1 MKRNLIYILNLF
13 LVAFTCSTLI
23 SCGSWVRIGDLTSI
37 SNRNLDDSKK
47 YVLLNREVE
56 GIADADT
63 DALENAIDNL
73 TKKYEGEFIRNAKIF
88 VRDNGK
94 KVTVV
99 GDVWGIQNAMVSVN
113 TSANAEIKLEV
124 GDSVVFKRKGDI
136 IDGKIIGINS
146 NVLIV
151 EYGKGKKTELKF
163 DEVTKTNK

>member
-1 MKRNLIYILNLF
+1 MKNINSF
-13 LVAFTCSTLI
+13 LVAVAGATLI

-37 SNRNLDDSKK
+37 SNRNLDDSKT
-47 YVLLNREVE
+47 YVLLNRDVE
-56 GIADADT
+56 SIADADN

-94 KVTVV
+94 KVKVV
-99 GDVWGIQNAMVSVN
+99 GDVWGLQNTFVNVN
-113 TSANAEIKLEV
+113 TSANADIKLEI
-124 GDSVVFKRKGDI
+124 GDSVIFKRKGTLT
-136 IDGKIIGINS
+136 DGKIIGINA

-151 EYGKGKKTELKF
+151 QYGNDKKIELKF

>member
-1 MKRNLIYILNLF
+1 MKNKNLLL
-13 LVAFTCSTLI
+13 LALAGTTLI

-56 GIADADT
+56 GIADGDS
-63 DALENAIDNL
+63 DALENAIDDL

-94 KVTVV
+94 KVKVV
-99 GDVWGIQNAMVSVN
+99 GDVWGVQNAMVNV
-113 TSANAEIKLEV
+113 TTTANADITLQV
-124 GDSVVFKRKGDI
+124 GDSVVFKRKGEI
-136 IDGKIIGINS
+136 TDGKIIGVNA

-151 EYGKGKKTELKF
+151 EYGKGRRVELKF